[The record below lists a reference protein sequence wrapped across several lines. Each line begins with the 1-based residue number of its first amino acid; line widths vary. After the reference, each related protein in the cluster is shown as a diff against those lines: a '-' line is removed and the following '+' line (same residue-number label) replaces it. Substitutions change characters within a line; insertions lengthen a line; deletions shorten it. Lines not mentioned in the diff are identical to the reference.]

1 MSLNSIYWYALILT
15 AETRLTFSCFSSRS
29 LVKILHF
36 INKIYGQFPNQRC
49 TTMRVDIFDLKI
61 LCYFEVVYLNSF
73 HASGICVPAYFRFVK
88 IVEQS
93 K

>member
-1 MSLNSIYWYALILT
+1 
-15 AETRLTFSCFSSRS
+15 
-29 LVKILHF
+29 
-36 INKIYGQFPNQRC
+36 
-49 TTMRVDIFDLKI
+49 MRVDIFDLKI